1 MNSLKV
7 SHSIF
12 TTDCDL
18 CIFWMRSR
26 IQDSDLGQGCRFLQL
41 ISNSRSR
48 PIPRCVY
55 KLGYATHVT
64 RNVQKHEI
72 LSLSL
77 TLRLY
82 RMTFGNE
89 TATCFWRFRSC
100 AVCLSVSSLGN
111 YDLDAATR
119 IMTLPPTFVREIS
132 NARHSRIEYCL
143 KMPRETLHC
152 YRQPYR

>member
-12 TTDCDL
+12 TIDCDL

-26 IQDSDLGQGCRFLQL
+26 IQDSDLGRGCRFFLQL

-100 AVCLSVSSLGN
+100 AVCLSVCQQPRKLRPRCGDTN
-111 YDLDAATR
+111 NDTTTDIR
-119 IMTLPPTFVREIS
+119 
-132 NARHSRIEYCL
+132 SRNIEYSSFTNRVL
-143 KMPRETLHC
+143 P
-152 YRQPYR
+152 